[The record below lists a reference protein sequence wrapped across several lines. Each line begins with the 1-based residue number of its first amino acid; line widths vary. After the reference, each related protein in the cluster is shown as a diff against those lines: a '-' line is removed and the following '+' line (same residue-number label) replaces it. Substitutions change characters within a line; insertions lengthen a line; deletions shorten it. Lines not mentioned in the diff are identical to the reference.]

1 MAKDVSTRAATAPGP
16 VSQAWAARR
25 QAAVPRGVA
34 NATPLFIASGRGARI
49 TDADGRTYID
59 FAGGIGTLNVG
70 HCHPRVVAAIK
81 EQADRFL
88 HTCFQVVMY
97 EGYVAVA
104 ERLAALTPGAFPKK
118 TLLLSSGAEA
128 VENAVKIARAYTGRP
143 AVIAFTNA
151 FHGRTLG
158 ALALTGKEHP
168 YKTSFGPFAPEIYHA
183 PFPYVYRFPG
193 RPGPE
198 QCARAC
204 LAALEGMFHT
214 VVAPER
220 VAAIIVEPVQ
230 GEGGFIVPPREFLAG
245 LRALCDRHRLLL
257 IADEIQTGFGRT
269 GRMFACEHFGIV
281 PDVMVVAKSLAAG
294 LPLSAVVG
302 RADVMDAP
310 EAGGLGGTYAGNPVA
325 CAAALAV
332 LDVFEEERLVE
343 RARHLGE
350 RIQAALGAMAGR
362 HALVGEVRALGPMA
376 ALELV
381 RDRETREPA
390 PEETGAVLARC
401 REQGL
406 IVIRC
411 GLFNNVVRILVPLV
425 ATDDEVTSGL
435 EILDGALR
443 AVGRSVAPTL

>member
-1 MAKDVSTRAATAPGP
+1 MAKGPSTRVAAVPGP
-16 VSQAWAARR
+16 VSEMWAARR
-25 QAAVPRGVA
+25 SEAVPRGVA

-49 TDADGRTYID
+49 TDVDGNTYID
-59 FAGGIGTLNVG
+59 FAGGIGTLGVG
-70 HCHPRVVAAIK
+70 HCHPRVVAAVR
-81 EQADRFL
+81 EQAERFL

-97 EGYVAVA
+97 QAYVEVA
-104 ERLAALTPGAFPKK
+104 ERLAALTPGSVPKK
-118 TLLLSSGAEA
+118 TLLLNSGAEA

-168 YKTSFGPFAPEIYHA
+168 YKTSFGPFAPEVYHA
-183 PFPYVYRFPG
+183 PFPYAYRFPG
-193 RPGPE
+193 HPTPE
-198 QCARAC
+198 ACARHC
-204 LAALEGMFHT
+204 LAALDGMFHT

-220 VAAIIVEPVQ
+220 VAAVIVEPVQ
-230 GEGGFIVPPREFLAG
+230 GEGGFIVPPREFMAG
-245 LRALCDRHRLLL
+245 LRALCDRHRILL

-269 GRMFACEHFGIV
+269 GRFFACEHFGIV

-350 RIQAALGAMAGR
+350 RIQAALRAMAGR
-362 HALVGEVRALGPMA
+362 YPLVGEVRALGPMA
-376 ALELV
+376 AIELV

-406 IVIRC
+406 VVIRC

-425 ATDDEVTSGL
+425 AADDEVAAGL
-435 EILDGALR
+435 QILDGALAR
-443 AVGRSVAPTL
+443 VSRGVGPSP